1 MPQVNILGSGVAGMV
16 AALTAA
22 AAGAE
27 VALIYPGDSIA
38 ASRGATQL
46 AQGGIAAAIDPADS
60 VAAHVADT
68 LAAGAGLVAPGTEE
82 ARAVEFL
89 VAEGAVAVRRLLA
102 AGFPADLLPDG
113 TPALALEA
121 AHSAERIVHAWGD
134 RTGAALHAFLAEKVA
149 EQVEAKTGERS
160 AGSQG
165 GGITQHPGC
174 ELHELLTTDGVVTG
188 ARVRRAGETLDLRAD
203 ATIVATGGYSGIFP
217 RSTSGGVCTG
227 AGILAAARAGA
238 VLADMEFVQFHPT
251 VLAGTNF
258 LISEAVRGAGGVL
271 LDDKGQR
278 FLADVDPR
286 AELAPRDVVATGVC
300 RALHEHTE
308 NVWLDAR
315 HIPQLTEEF
324 PGITAMFAS
333 QGIDWRHELVPVAPA
348 AHYCMGGIATDL
360 HGRTSVPGLYAAGE
374 AARTGVHGA
383 NRLAS
388 NSLLEALVFA
398 AAAGKDAALVPG
410 DRRQQPTGLA
420 TATADGRVLDV
431 ELPLPGGAAPGMTS
445 PAGDEESNAT
455 LLDDAA
461 RDDAA
466 ARDAVGEGLDVE
478 RTGEGI
484 RQAQE
489 RLAEI
494 PGAIA
499 TVGRLV
505 AIAAEA
511 RTESRGAHRR
521 RDYPRTD
528 PARAS
533 SRFLRPLPAR
543 NVTPRKAP

>member
-1 MPQVNILGSGVAGMV
+1 MPQVNVLGSGVAGMV

-60 VAAHVADT
+60 VTAHVADT

-89 VAEGAVAVRRLLA
+89 AAEGAVAVRRLLA
-102 AGFPADLLPDG
+102 TGFPADLLPDG

-149 EQVEAKTGERS
+149 EKVEEKTGEHS
-160 AGSQG
+160 GGSQG
-165 GGITQHPGC
+165 GVIIQHPGC
-174 ELHELLTTDGVVTG
+174 ELAELLLTDGVVSG
-188 ARVRRAGETLDLRAD
+188 ARVCRAGETVDLRAD

-227 AGILAAARAGA
+227 AGILAAACAGA

-271 LDDKGQR
+271 LNDAGQR

-324 PGITAMFAS
+324 PGITAMLAS

-360 HGRTSVPGLYAAGE
+360 RGRTSVPGLYAAGE

-398 AAAGKDAALVPG
+398 AASGKDAATKVLG
-410 DRRQQPTGLA
+410 GEGQQPTGLA
-420 TATADGRVLDV
+420 TATAESRVLNVEFSPPEGAGPDGASSAGVVESDV
-431 ELPLPGGAAPGMTS
+431 
-445 PAGDEESNAT
+445 
-455 LLDDAA
+455 
-461 RDDAA
+461 A

-484 RQAQE
+484 RQARQQ
-489 RLAEI
+489 LAEI
-494 PGAIA
+494 PGTIA
-499 TVGRLV
+499 TVGQLV
-505 AIAAEA
+505 ATAAEA

-528 PARAS
+528 PAQAS
-533 SRFLRPLPAR
+533 SRFLRLLPAG
-543 NVTPRKAP
+543 T

>member
-1 MPQVNILGSGVAGMV
+1 MPQVNVLGSGVAGMV

-22 AAGAE
+22 ATGAE

-60 VAAHVADT
+60 VAAHVKDT

-89 VAEGAVAVRRLLA
+89 ATEGAVAVRRLLA

-149 EQVEAKTGERS
+149 EKVEAKTGERGR
-160 AGSQG
+160 GSQG

-174 ELHELLTTDGVVTG
+174 ELAELLTTDGVVTG
-188 ARVRRAGETLDLRAD
+188 AKVRRAGETVDLRAD

-271 LDDKGQR
+271 LDDEGQR

-315 HIPQLTEEF
+315 HIPQLIEEF
-324 PGITAMFAS
+324 PGITAMLAS

-360 HGRTSVPGLYAAGE
+360 DGRTSVPGLYAAGE

-398 AAAGKDAALVPG
+398 AAAGKDAAAQVPG
-410 DRRQQPTGLA
+410 DRGQQPTGLA
-420 TATADGRVLDV
+420 TATAEGRVLDV
-431 ELPLPGGAAPGMTS
+431 ELSPPEGAGQ
-445 PAGDEESNAT
+445 
-455 LLDDAA
+455 DAA
-461 RDDAA
+461 GQDAVAAQGDSAEQGDSA

-494 PGAIA
+494 PGTIA

-505 AIAAEA
+505 ATAAEA

-528 PARAS
+528 PAQAS
-533 SRFLRPLPAR
+533 SRFLRLLPAG
-543 NVTPRKAP
+543 T

>member
-1 MPQVNILGSGVAGMV
+1 MPQVNVLGSGVAGMV

-22 AAGAE
+22 ATGAE

-60 VAAHVADT
+60 VAAHVKDT
-68 LAAGAGLVAPGTEE
+68 LAAGAGLVAPDSEE

-89 VAEGAVAVRRLLA
+89 ATEGAVAVRRLLA

-149 EQVEAKTGERS
+149 EKVEAKTGERGR
-160 AGSQG
+160 GSQG

-174 ELHELLTTDGVVTG
+174 ELAELLTTDGVVTG
-188 ARVRRAGETLDLRAD
+188 AKVRRAGETVDLRAD

-271 LDDKGQR
+271 LDDEGQR

-315 HIPQLTEEF
+315 HIPQLIEEF
-324 PGITAMFAS
+324 PGITAMLAS

-360 HGRTSVPGLYAAGE
+360 DGRTSVPGLYAAGE

-398 AAAGKDAALVPG
+398 AAAGKDAAAQVPG
-410 DRRQQPTGLA
+410 DRGQQPTGLA
-420 TATADGRVLDV
+420 TATAEGRVLDV
-431 ELPLPGGAAPGMTS
+431 ELSPPEGAGQ
-445 PAGDEESNAT
+445 
-455 LLDDAA
+455 DAA
-461 RDDAA
+461 GQDAVAAQGDSAEQGDSA

-494 PGAIA
+494 PGTIA

-505 AIAAEA
+505 ATAAEA

-528 PARAS
+528 PAQAS
-533 SRFLRPLPAR
+533 SRFLRLLPAG
-543 NVTPRKAP
+543 T

>member
-1 MPQVNILGSGVAGMV
+1 MPQVNVLGSGVAGMV

-22 AAGAE
+22 ATGAE

-89 VAEGAVAVRRLLA
+89 ATEGAVAVRRLLA

-149 EQVEAKTGERS
+149 EKVEAKTGERGR
-160 AGSQG
+160 GSQG

-174 ELHELLTTDGVVTG
+174 ELAELLTTDGVVTG
-188 ARVRRAGETLDLRAD
+188 AKVRRAGETVDLRAD

-271 LDDKGQR
+271 LDDEGQR

-315 HIPQLTEEF
+315 HIPQLIEEF
-324 PGITAMFAS
+324 PGITAMLAS

-360 HGRTSVPGLYAAGE
+360 DGRTSVPGLYAAGE

-398 AAAGKDAALVPG
+398 AAAGKDAAAQVPG
-410 DRRQQPTGLA
+410 DRGQQPTGLA
-420 TATADGRVLDV
+420 TATAEGRVLDV
-431 ELPLPGGAAPGMTS
+431 ELSPPEGAGQ
-445 PAGDEESNAT
+445 
-455 LLDDAA
+455 DAA
-461 RDDAA
+461 GQDAVAAQGDSAEQGDSA

-494 PGAIA
+494 PGTIA

-505 AIAAEA
+505 ATAAEA

-528 PARAS
+528 PAQAS
-533 SRFLRPLPAR
+533 SRFLRLLPAG
-543 NVTPRKAP
+543 T

>member
-1 MPQVNILGSGVAGMV
+1 MPQVNVLGSGVAGLV
-16 AALTAA
+16 AARTAA

-27 VALIYPGDSIA
+27 VALIYPGSSIA

-46 AQGGIAAAIDPADS
+46 AQGGIAAVIDPADS
-60 VAAHVADT
+60 VAAHVKDT
-68 LAAGAGLVAPGTEE
+68 LAAGAGLVAPDSEE

-89 VAEGAVAVRRLLA
+89 ATEGAVAVRRLLA

-121 AHSAERIVHAWGD
+121 AHSAERIIHAWGD

-149 EQVEAKTGERS
+149 EKVEEKTAGHS
-160 AGSQG
+160 GGSQG
-165 GGITQHPGC
+165 GAITQHPGC
-174 ELHELLTTDGVVTG
+174 ELAELLLTDGVVTG
-188 ARVRRAGETLDLRAD
+188 ARVRRAGETLDLSAD

-271 LDDKGQR
+271 LDDAGQR
-278 FLADVDPR
+278 FLKNVDPR

-300 RALHEHTE
+300 RAMNEHTE

-324 PGITAMFAS
+324 PGITAMLAS

-360 HGRTSVPGLYAAGE
+360 QGRTSVPGLYAAGE

-398 AAAGKDAALVPG
+398 AAAGKDASAQVSG
-410 DRRQQPTGLA
+410 DQGQQPTGLA
-420 TATADGRVLDV
+420 TATAEGRVLDV
-431 ELPLPGGAAPGMTS
+431 ELTQLEGTAPGVTS
-445 PAGDEESNAT
+445 PAGVEESNV
-455 LLDDAA
+455 AA
-461 RDDAA
+461 QEGSAAQGDSA

-478 RTGEGI
+478 RTGDGL
-484 RQAQE
+484 RQARQQ
-489 RLAEI
+489 LAET

-499 TVGRLV
+499 TVAQLV
-505 AIAAEA
+505 ATAAEA

-528 PARAS
+528 PNQAS
-533 SRFLRPLPAR
+533 SRFLQLVPAG
-543 NVTPRKAP
+543 T

>member
-1 MPQVNILGSGVAGMV
+1 MPQVNVLGSGVAGMV

-68 LAAGAGLVAPGTEE
+68 LAAGAGLVPSNSEE

-89 VAEGAVAVRRLLA
+89 AAEGAVAVRRLLA

-149 EQVEAKTGERS
+149 EKVEGKAGEHS
-160 AGSQG
+160 GGSQG

-174 ELHELLTTDGVVTG
+174 ELAELLLTDGVVTG
-188 ARVRRAGETLDLRAD
+188 ARVRRAGETLDLSAD

-271 LDDKGQR
+271 LDDAGQR
-278 FLADVDPR
+278 FLKNVDPR

-324 PGITAMFAS
+324 PGITAMLAS

-398 AAAGKDAALVPG
+398 AAAGKDAAAQVSG
-410 DRRQQPTGLA
+410 DQGQQPTGLA
-420 TATADGRVLDV
+420 TATAEGRVLDV
-431 ELPLPGGAAPGMTS
+431 ELTLPEGTAPGVTS
-445 PAGDEESNAT
+445 PADVEESNGAAQYDSAAQDEAT
-455 LLDDAA
+455 
-461 RDDAA
+461 

-528 PARAS
+528 PAQAS
-533 SRFLRPLPAR
+533 SRFLRLLPAG
-543 NVTPRKAP
+543 T

>member
-1 MPQVNILGSGVAGMV
+1 MPQVNVLGSGVAGMV

-60 VAAHVADT
+60 VTAHVADT

-89 VAEGAVAVRRLLA
+89 TAEGAVAVRRLLA

-149 EQVEAKTGERS
+149 EKVEEKMGEHS
-160 AGSQG
+160 GGSQG
-165 GGITQHPGC
+165 GVITQHPGC
-174 ELHELLTTDGVVTG
+174 ELAELLLTDGAVTG
-188 ARVRRAGETLDLRAD
+188 ARVRRAGETVDLRAD

-271 LDDKGQR
+271 LDDEGQR
-278 FLADVDPR
+278 FLADADPR

-324 PGITAMFAS
+324 PGITAMLAS

-398 AAAGKDAALVPG
+398 AAAGKDAAAQVPG
-410 DRRQQPTGLA
+410 DRGQQPTGLA
-420 TATADGRVLDV
+420 TATAEGRVLDV
-431 ELPLPGGAAPGMTS
+431 VLSPPEGTGQDAAGQ
-445 PAGDEESNAT
+445 
-455 LLDDAA
+455 DDAA
-461 RDDAA
+461 AQGDSAEQGDSA

-484 RQAQE
+484 RQARE

-494 PGAIA
+494 PGTIA

-505 AIAAEA
+505 ATAAEA

-528 PARAS
+528 PAQAS
-533 SRFLRPLPAR
+533 SRFLRLLPAG
-543 NVTPRKAP
+543 T

>member
-1 MPQVNILGSGVAGMV
+1 MPQVNVLGSGVAGMV

-89 VAEGAVAVRRLLA
+89 AAEGAVAVRRLLA
-102 AGFPADLLPDG
+102 AGFPADLLPGG

-149 EQVEAKTGERS
+149 EKVEAKTGERGR
-160 AGSQG
+160 GSQG

-174 ELHELLTTDGVVTG
+174 ELAELLLTDGVVTG
-188 ARVRRAGETLDLRAD
+188 ARVRRAGETVDLRAD

-271 LDDKGQR
+271 LDDEGQR

-324 PGITAMFAS
+324 PGITAMLAS

-398 AAAGKDAALVPG
+398 AAAGKDAAAQVPG
-410 DRRQQPTGLA
+410 DRGQQPTGLA
-420 TATADGRVLDV
+420 TATAEGRVLDV
-431 ELPLPGGAAPGMTS
+431 ELSPPEGAGQ
-445 PAGDEESNAT
+445 
-455 LLDDAA
+455 DAA
-461 RDDAA
+461 GQDAVAAQGDSAEQGDSA

-484 RQAQE
+484 RQARD

-494 PGAIA
+494 PGTIA

-505 AIAAEA
+505 ATAAEA

-521 RDYPRTD
+521 RDYLRTD
-528 PARAS
+528 PAQAS
-533 SRFLRPLPAR
+533 SRFLRLLPAG
-543 NVTPRKAP
+543 T

>member
-1 MPQVNILGSGVAGMV
+1 MPQVNVLGSGVAGMV

-27 VALIYPGDSIA
+27 VALIYPGASIA
-38 ASRGATQL
+38 GSRGATQL

-60 VAAHVADT
+60 VAAHVKDT
-68 LAAGAGLVAPGTEE
+68 LAAGAELVAPGSEE

-89 VAEGAVAVRRLLA
+89 AAEGAVAVRRLLA

-134 RTGAALHAFLAEKVA
+134 RTGAALHAFLAE
-149 EQVEAKTGERS
+149 QVEASTGEHS
-160 AGSQG
+160 GGLQG
-165 GGITQHPGC
+165 GAITLHPGC
-174 ELHELLTTDGVVTG
+174 ELAELLLTDGVVTG
-188 ARVRRAGETLDLRAD
+188 ARVRRAGDTVNLSAD

-227 AGILAAARAGA
+227 AGIFAAARAGA

-271 LDDKGQR
+271 LDDAGQR
-278 FLADVDPR
+278 FLKNVDPR
-286 AELAPRDVVATGVC
+286 AELAPRDVVASGVC
-300 RALHEHTE
+300 RALHEHTD

-324 PGITAMFAS
+324 PGITAMLAS

-360 HGRTSVPGLYAAGE
+360 HGCTSVPGLYAAGE

-398 AAAGKDAALVPG
+398 AAAGKDAATQLSG
-410 DRRQQPTGLA
+410 NQGQQPTGLA
-420 TATADGRVLDV
+420 TATAEGRVLDV
-431 ELPLPGGAAPGMTS
+431 ELPLPEGAAPGVTS
-445 PAGDEESNAT
+445 PANVEESNA
-455 LLDDAA
+455 AA
-461 RDDAA
+461 RDDAATQADSAAQGDSA

-478 RTGEGI
+478 RTGDGI
-484 RQAQE
+484 RQARQ
-489 RLAEI
+489 RLAEV
-494 PGAIA
+494 PGTIA
-499 TVGRLV
+499 TVAQLV
-505 AIAAEA
+505 ATAAEA

-528 PARAS
+528 GNQAS
-533 SRFLRPLPAR
+533 SRFLRLVPGG
-543 NVTPRKAP
+543 T

>member
-1 MPQVNILGSGVAGMV
+1 MPRVNVLGSGVAGMV

-68 LAAGAGLVAPGTEE
+68 LSAGAGLVPSNSEE
-82 ARAVEFL
+82 TRAVEFL
-89 VAEGAVAVRRLLA
+89 AAEGAVAVRRLLA
-102 AGFPADLLPDG
+102 AGFPADLLPNG

-134 RTGAALHAFLAEKVA
+134 RTGAALHAFLAEKI
-149 EQVEAKTGERS
+149 EASTGEHS
-160 AGSQG
+160 GGSQAG
-165 GGITQHPGC
+165 AITQHPGC
-174 ELHELLTTDGVVTG
+174 ELAELLLTDGVVTG
-188 ARVRRAGETLDLRAD
+188 ARVRRAGETLDLSAD

-217 RSTSGGVCTG
+217 RSTSGGVCAG

-271 LDDKGQR
+271 LDDAGQR
-278 FLADVDPR
+278 FLKNVDPR

-324 PGITAMFAS
+324 PGITAMLAS

-360 HGRTSVPGLYAAGE
+360 HGRASVPGLYAAGE

-398 AAAGKDAALVPG
+398 AAAGKDAAAQVSG
-410 DRRQQPTGLA
+410 DQGQQPTGLA
-420 TATADGRVLDV
+420 TATAEGRVLDV
-431 ELPLPGGAAPGMTS
+431 ELTLPEGTAPGVTS
-445 PAGDEESNAT
+445 PADVEESNGAAQYDSAAQDEAT
-455 LLDDAA
+455 
-461 RDDAA
+461 

-484 RQAQE
+484 RQARQ
-489 RLAEI
+489 RLAEV

-499 TVGRLV
+499 TVAQLV
-505 AIAAEA
+505 ATAAEA

-528 PARAS
+528 PNQAS
-533 SRFLRPLPAR
+533 SRFLRLVPAG
-543 NVTPRKAP
+543 T

>member
-1 MPQVNILGSGVAGMV
+1 MPQVNVLGSGVAGMV

-60 VAAHVADT
+60 VTAHVADT

-89 VAEGAVAVRRLLA
+89 AAEGAVAVRRLLA

-121 AHSAERIVHAWGD
+121 AHSAERIIHAWGD
-134 RTGAALHAFLAEKVA
+134 RTGAALHTFLAEKVA
-149 EQVEAKTGERS
+149 EKVEQKAGEHS
-160 AGSQG
+160 GAAQG

-174 ELHELLTTDGVVTG
+174 ELAELLLTDGVVTG
-188 ARVRRAGETLDLRAD
+188 ARVRRAGETVDLRAD

-271 LDDKGQR
+271 LDDAGQR
-278 FLADVDPR
+278 FLKNVDPR

-324 PGITAMFAS
+324 PGITAMLAS

-398 AAAGKDAALVPG
+398 AAAGKDVATQVLG
-410 DRRQQPTGLA
+410 GQRQQPTGLA
-420 TATADGRVLDV
+420 TATAEGRVLNV
-431 ELPLPGGAAPGMTS
+431 EFSPPEGAGQ
-445 PAGDEESNAT
+445 
-455 LLDDAA
+455 DDAA
-461 RDDAA
+461 QGDSA
-466 ARDAVGEGLDVE
+466 ARNAVGEGLDVE

-484 RQAQE
+484 RQARQ
-489 RLAEI
+489 RLAET

-499 TVGRLV
+499 MVAQLV
-505 AIAAEA
+505 ATAAEA

-528 PARAS
+528 PAQAS
-533 SRFLRPLPAR
+533 SRFLRAVPAG
-543 NVTPRKAP
+543 T

>member
-1 MPQVNILGSGVAGMV
+1 MPQVNVLGSGVAGLV
-16 AALTAA
+16 AARTAA

-27 VALIYPGDSIA
+27 VALIYPGSSIA

-46 AQGGIAAAIDPADS
+46 AQGGIAAVIDPADS
-60 VAAHVADT
+60 VAAHVKDT
-68 LAAGAGLVAPGTEE
+68 LAAGAGLVAPDSEE

-89 VAEGAVAVRRLLA
+89 ATEGAVAVRRLLA

-121 AHSAERIVHAWGD
+121 AHSAERIIHAWGD

-149 EQVEAKTGERS
+149 EKVEEKTAGHS
-160 AGSQG
+160 GGSQG
-165 GGITQHPGC
+165 GAITQHPGC
-174 ELHELLTTDGVVTG
+174 ELAELLLTDGVVTG
-188 ARVRRAGETLDLRAD
+188 ARVRRAGETLDLSAD

-271 LDDKGQR
+271 LDDAGQR
-278 FLADVDPR
+278 FLKNVDPR

-466 ARDAVGEGLDVE
+466 ARDAVGEGLDVK

-528 PARAS
+528 PAQAS

>member
-1 MPQVNILGSGVAGMV
+1 MPQVNVLGSGVAGMV

-89 VAEGAVAVRRLLA
+89 AAEGAVAVRRLLA

-149 EQVEAKTGERS
+149 EKVEEKTGERGR
-160 AGSQG
+160 GSQG

-174 ELHELLTTDGVVTG
+174 ELAELLLTDGVVTG
-188 ARVRRAGETLDLRAD
+188 ARVRRAGETVDLRAD

-271 LDDKGQR
+271 LDDEGER

-324 PGITAMFAS
+324 PGITAMLAS
-333 QGIDWRHELVPVAPA
+333 RGIDWRHELVPVAPA

-398 AAAGKDAALVPG
+398 AAAGKGAAALVPG
-410 DRRQQPTGLA
+410 DRGQQPTGLA
-420 TATADGRVLDV
+420 TATAEGRVLDV
-431 ELPLPGGAAPGMTS
+431 ELTLPEGTAPGVTS
-445 PAGDEESNAT
+445 PADVEESNGAAQYDSAAQDEAT
-455 LLDDAA
+455 
-461 RDDAA
+461 

-484 RQAQE
+484 RQARQ
-489 RLAEI
+489 RLAEV

-499 TVGRLV
+499 TVAQLV
-505 AIAAEA
+505 ATAAEA

-528 PARAS
+528 PNQAS
-533 SRFLRPLPAR
+533 SRFLRLVPAG
-543 NVTPRKAP
+543 T

>member
-1 MPQVNILGSGVAGMV
+1 MPQVNVLGSGVAGLV
-16 AALTAA
+16 AARTAA

-27 VALIYPGDSIA
+27 VALIYPGSSIA

-46 AQGGIAAAIDPADS
+46 AQGGIAAVIDPADS
-60 VAAHVADT
+60 VAAHVKDT
-68 LAAGAGLVAPGTEE
+68 LAAGAGLVAPDSEE

-89 VAEGAVAVRRLLA
+89 ATEGAVAVRRLLA

-121 AHSAERIVHAWGD
+121 AHSAERIIHAWGD
-134 RTGAALHAFLAEKVA
+134 RTGAALHAFLAEKV
-149 EQVEAKTGERS
+149 EEKTAGHS
-160 AGSQG
+160 GGSQG
-165 GGITQHPGC
+165 GAITQHPGC
-174 ELHELLTTDGVVTG
+174 ELAELLLTDGVVTG
-188 ARVRRAGETLDLRAD
+188 ARVRRAGETLDLSAD

-271 LDDKGQR
+271 LDDAGQR
-278 FLADVDPR
+278 FLKNVDPR

-324 PGITAMFAS
+324 PGITAMLAS

-360 HGRTSVPGLYAAGE
+360 QGRTSVPGLYAAGE

-398 AAAGKDAALVPG
+398 AAAGKDASAQVSG
-410 DRRQQPTGLA
+410 DQGQQPTGLA
-420 TATADGRVLDV
+420 TATAEGRLLDV
-431 ELPLPGGAAPGMTS
+431 VLSQPEGAGQDA
-445 PAGDEESNAT
+445 AAQGDS
-455 LLDDAA
+455 AA
-461 RDDAA
+461 RD
-466 ARDAVGEGLDVE
+466 RKS
-478 RTGEGI
+478 T
-484 RQAQE
+484 
-489 RLAEI
+489 RLN
-494 PGAIA
+494 
-499 TVGRLV
+499 
-505 AIAAEA
+505 
-511 RTESRGAHRR
+511 
-521 RDYPRTD
+521 
-528 PARAS
+528 S
-533 SRFLRPLPAR
+533 SH
-543 NVTPRKAP
+543 

>member
-1 MPQVNILGSGVAGMV
+1 MPQVNVLGSGVAGMV

-89 VAEGAVAVRRLLA
+89 TAEGAVAVRRLLA

-113 TPALALEA
+113 APALALEA
-121 AHSAERIVHAWGD
+121 AHSAERIIHAWGD

-149 EQVEAKTGERS
+149 EKVEAKTGEHS
-160 AGSQG
+160 GGSQG

-174 ELHELLTTDGVVTG
+174 ELAELLLTDGVVTG
-188 ARVRRAGETLDLRAD
+188 ARVRRAGDTVDLRAD

-271 LDDKGQR
+271 LDDEGQR

-324 PGITAMFAS
+324 PGITAMLAS

-398 AAAGKDAALVPG
+398 AAAGKDAAALVPG
-410 DRRQQPTGLA
+410 DRGQQPTGLA
-420 TATADGRVLDV
+420 TATAEGRVLDV
-431 ELPLPGGAAPGMTS
+431 VLSPPEGTGQDAAGQ
-445 PAGDEESNAT
+445 
-455 LLDDAA
+455 DDAA
-461 RDDAA
+461 AQGDSAEQGDSA

-484 RQAQE
+484 RQARE

-494 PGAIA
+494 PGTIA

-505 AIAAEA
+505 ATAAEA

-528 PARAS
+528 PAQAS
-533 SRFLRPLPAR
+533 SRFLRLLPAG
-543 NVTPRKAP
+543 T